1 MMSYSYLHIHIHST
15 RTSASCPPMASLMPG
30 IPMPNGDVS
39 GMPRRSSCRAS
50 AAWGCWFNRGQV
62 APCSCTRRCSIE
74 CLRPRSS
81 RTVRAT
87 RSCGSSSSCPGWRLR
102 RLRRLRRQVVR
113 VGRLEAAAWV
123 AVEVG
128 PMAWPT
134 AGPQLA
140 VYSPAAAERA
150 SSAPNGASRCGC
162 DENSLHFCQHGAFAN
177 K

>member
-1 MMSYSYLHIHIHST
+1 
-15 RTSASCPPMASLMPG
+15 MASLMPG
-30 IPMPNGDVS
+30 IPMPNGDAS
-39 GMPRRSSCRAS
+39 GMPRRSSCRVS
-50 AAWGCWFNRGQV
+50 AAWGCWFNRGQG
-62 APCSCTRRCSIE
+62 AQCSCTRRCSTA

-102 RLRRLRRQVVR
+102 RLRRQVVR
-113 VGRLEAAAWV
+113 VGHLEAAAWV
-123 AVEVG
+123 GVVLVAVEEGPMGCPIVG
-128 PMAWPT
+128 PL
-134 AGPQLA
+134 LA

-162 DENSLHFCQHGAFAN
+162 DENSLHTICQHGAFAN